1 MRNCKGKFVIRMKK
15 IQLSLTFVCLSLLTI
30 ACSKSTKDTLQGT
43 WKVSRLSLAG
53 SAQDAEV
60 FGPFVYELKDDGS
73 YNYSE
78 AEKKESGKWAVS
90 EDQKQINFEPGS
102 GEKYTKDIK
111 SVSKDSVVLSFKSF
125 TMDVNHTLVPED
137 K

>member
-1 MRNCKGKFVIRMKK
+1 MKK
-15 IQLSLTFVCLSLLTI
+15 IQLFMAVACLTLLVT
-30 ACSKSTKDTLQGT
+30 ACSKSTKDTLQGS
-43 WKVSRLSLAG
+43 WKVSKLSLAG
-53 SAQDAEV
+53 SSQDPEV
-60 FGPFVYELKDDGS
+60 FGPFIYELKDDGS

-78 AEKKESGKWAVS
+78 AAKKESGKWSVS
-90 EDQKQINFEPGS
+90 EDQKQITFEPAS

-125 TMDVNHTLVPED
+125 TMDVNHTLVPEG

>member
-1 MRNCKGKFVIRMKK
+1 MKNV
-15 IQLSLTFVCLSLLTI
+15 QLALTLIGLSLLTI

-43 WKVSRLSLAG
+43 WKVTRLSLAG
-53 SAQDAEV
+53 SAQDPEV

-78 AEKKESGKWAVS
+78 GEKKEAGKWSVS
-90 EDQKQINFEPGS
+90 EDQKHISFEPAS
-102 GEKYTKDIK
+102 GEKYSKDIK

-125 TMDVNHTLVPED
+125 TMDVNHTLVPEG